1 MGAALQNVVSIAIH
15 GSRELVENSAAAMS
29 VHQAG
34 VIFTINDS
42 GNDALLFAID
52 TTGANR
58 GVWRVSGVANA
69 DWEAASIGP
78 CDAQRPSG
86 CVYIGD
92 TGENTGPNPSRA
104 IYRVVEPT
112 ADGARGS
119 VQPEVLQYT
128 YPDQRHDVG
137 VDAGAGRRQE

>member
-1 MGAALQNVVSIAIH
+1 MSENLFGGRGTRLAATILVLCCVAACERAKPKGRAQRASDVAPESMGAALQNVVSIAIH

-86 CVYIGD
+86 CV
-92 TGENTGPNPSRA
+92 
-104 IYRVVEPT
+104 
-112 ADGARGS
+112 
-119 VQPEVLQYT
+119 
-128 YPDQRHDVG
+128 
-137 VDAGAGRRQE
+137 